1 MSKTNPISRLLFF
14 ILRLI
19 FAVKESAD
27 KDLGNPKKILVIR
40 QHNQFGDLLASVS
53 VFRAIK
59 ETYPEAEL
67 SVLVSPDNFY
77 AITKNKFIDHY
88 FVFNKSA
95 ILTWQ
100 YLKNLKHFLHSDY
113 DVVIVP
119 ATVSISATSCMLSR
133 FSDAKKRIGPEELDG
148 KPNKLNFLFH
158 HRIKLSWLLHPDAH
172 VSDFSLDILRPFGIN
187 THNYKAEI
195 SFDDTDKFFA
205 QGFILEYIKAGEK
218 PVIGFHVGA
227 GKPPNR
233 WPLDNYVRL
242 IEQLKSEFSAAV
254 YLTGSS
260 SDKEELEYVQSKLTD
275 EIVVF
280 KNKTIPQLA
289 AIINESSLFITNDTG
304 VMHVAGSTNTSQIS
318 IFGPTN
324 PFNWAPVGDNKLFAH
339 KSEFI
344 SDVTYEEVYEMCNVI
359 LTDKLKSNNEK

>member
-1 MSKTNPISRLLFF
+1 MSKTNPIYKLLFF
-14 ILRLI
+14 ILKLL
-19 FAVKESAD
+19 FAVKENAS
-27 KDLGNPKKILVIR
+27 KDLGDPKKILVIR
-40 QHNQFGDLLASVS
+40 QHNQFGDLLASIS

-59 ETYPEAEL
+59 ETYPETEL
-67 SVLVSPDNFY
+67 NVLVSPDNFY
-77 AITKNKFIDHY
+77 AITKNKFIDNY
-88 FVFNKSA
+88 FVFNKSG

-100 YLKNLKHFLHSDY
+100 YLKDLKDFLKAGY

-133 FSDAKKRIGPEELDG
+133 FSDADIRIGPEELDG
-148 KPNKLNFLFH
+148 KTNKLNFLFN
-158 HRIKLSWLLHPDAH
+158 HRVKLSWSKHPDAH

-187 THNYKAEI
+187 THDFRSEI
-195 SFDDTDKFFA
+195 TFDETDKTLA
-205 QGFILEYIKAGEK
+205 QGFILEYIKAADQ

-233 WPLDNYVRL
+233 WPLENFVDL
-242 IEQLKSEFSAAV
+242 IKQLKNEFGAAV

-260 SDKEELEYVQSKLTD
+260 SDKEELEYVQKNLED

-289 AIINESSLFITNDTG
+289 ALIDESDLFVTNDTG
-304 VMHVAGSTNTSQIS
+304 VMHVAGTTSTAQIS

-324 PFNWAPVGDNKLFAH
+324 PFNWAPVGDNKLFAS

-344 SDVTYEEVYEMCNVI
+344 SDNTYEEIYEMCSVI
-359 LTDKLKSNNEK
+359 LTEKLKSNNE